1 MGKWRRG
8 GHGGGGIN
16 SHETHNQN
24 VGKYF
29 KTLKYFFEHPIKNV
43 LTLLTSQKILGTD
56 DSNVRTGLGWQSR
69 SHFPRHWGDPVPPPQ
84 KVPQNATF
92 PLFSHVFCNFSP
104 MYALIRSLISWCC
117 FLRVIQC
124 CWTRFWQKGYS
135 TFELLKVDILTVWKM
150 LLKGEGA
157 SLDRFLAIFSEQIWF
172 LVAESTQ
179 KWFWHQKNVRNVF
192 SNVELPL
199 GNTILWT

>member
-1 MGKWRRG
+1 MTTGRSRG
-8 GHGGGGIN
+8 WGYKQSRDAQPKCWQIFQN
-16 SHETHNQN
+16 SKILFWTSHQ
-24 VGKYF
+24 KCF
-29 KTLKYFFEHPIKNV
+29 DP
-43 LTLLTSQKILGTD
+43 LTSQKILGTD